1 MGQPITV
8 VRKRSHN
15 PEIVRFEINRT
26 LTGMGHECY
35 TAPPDPLAKR
45 PVDELA
51 RRIFHHGGVHT
62 VHVHSDIVT
71 VDLAKGSTGDGLEEV
86 IRTLFLFYPESA
98 SADAA
103 VETDKPVA
111 DATVAEQAEA
121 VAGAGTSDH
130 DVAEEAGDAAVPV
143 AAAEE
148 RELRE
153 ATPGTS
159 SAVADSPDEV
169 GELADIEVPTVD
181 PVDPVDPADPA
192 E

>member
-1 MGQPITV
+1 MPYDATAMGQPITV

-15 PEIVRFEINRT
+15 PEVVRFEINRS

-71 VDLAKGSTGDGLEEV
+71 VDLAKGSTGEGLESV
-86 IRTLFLFYPESA
+86 IRTLFLFYPEGA
-98 SADAA
+98 SAEAA
-103 VETDKPVA
+103 VETDTPVA
-111 DATVAEQAEA
+111 DTTVAEQAEA
-121 VAGAGTSDH
+121 VAGAGVSDQ
-130 DVAEEAGDAAVPV
+130 DVAEEAGAAAVPV
-143 AAAEE
+143 AAAAEQA
-148 RELRE
+148 LRE
-153 ATPGTS
+153 ETPGTS
-159 SAVADSPDEV
+159 SAVADTPSD
-169 GELADIEVPTVD
+169 DTV
-181 PVDPVDPADPA
+181 